1 MVVTMGITLGR
12 AGRGYRMTGNQ
23 LPIDYV
29 RGHQKECRLIDN
41 GPPSRLR
48 QKWERFHSENPHV
61 MDAIHRV
68 ADEQRQAGYR
78 RISMNRIF
86 EILRADPRFF
96 TDDKPWKLNNTYRS
110 FYARELI
117 RRDRRFDELI
127 EVRS

>member
-1 MVVTMGITLGR
+1 VTGEQTDFHCKL
-12 AGRGYRMTGNQ
+12 
-23 LPIDYV
+23 V
-29 RGHQKECRLIDN
+29 RGPI
-41 GPPSRLR
+41 R
-48 QKWERFHSENPHV
+48 QTPREKWERFHSENPHV